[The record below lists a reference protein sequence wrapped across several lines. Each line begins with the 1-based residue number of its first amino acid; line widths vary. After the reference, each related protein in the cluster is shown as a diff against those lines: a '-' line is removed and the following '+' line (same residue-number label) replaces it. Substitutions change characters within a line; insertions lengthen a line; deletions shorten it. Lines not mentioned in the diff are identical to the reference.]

1 MNYFRVFEDFYSSG
15 TQGAEVTKSFRKLA
29 LYLRLNIFSLKTIN
43 NKKAQIKM
51 QVLNKTIHLNKSLRH
66 QRRTSVPPVG

>member
-15 TQGAEVTKSFRKLA
+15 TQGAEVTKSFRKLV

-43 NKKAQIKM
+43 NKKAQK
-51 QVLNKTIHLNKSLRH
+51 QNAST
-66 QRRTSVPPVG
+66 